1 MRYCTISSGSKGNS
15 ILVYTDNSVILIDCG
30 ITRKKLMAGL
40 ESCGLGLGKID
51 KLLITHSH
59 SDHIAGIRFIPQ
71 EKWMVSRDVLE
82 VQLEEEQYF
91 EPYVPFQVGDFSIQP
106 IPLSHDSKNTTGFI
120 IVSKGE
126 TLVYIA
132 DTGFISDKAISL
144 ISGADYYLME
154 ANHDTKML
162 YSSSRPMYL
171 IRRIHSDHGHLDNIA
186 SACYLSLSITENT
199 KEVTLV
205 HLSDECN
212 APERAIETYNKVMV
226 AQLGK
231 IPDVKLRCA
240 SVVDM
245 IKGGD

>member
-15 ILVYTDNSVILIDCG
+15 ILIYTENSAILIDCG
-30 ITRKKLMAGL
+30 ITKKKLIAGL
-40 ESCGLGLGKID
+40 SSCGLGLEKID

-59 SDHIAGIRFIPQ
+59 SDHISGIRFIPQ
-71 EKWMVSRDVLE
+71 EKWMVSRDVLDK
-82 VQLEEEQYF
+82 QLEEDQYF
-91 EPYVPFQVGDFSIQP
+91 EPYIPFNVGDFSIRP

-120 IVSKGE
+120 IVAGGE

-132 DTGFISDKAISL
+132 DTGYISDKAIGL
-144 ISGADYYLME
+144 IGGADYYLME

-162 YSSSRPMYL
+162 YSSTRPMYL
-171 IRRIHSDHGHLDNIA
+171 IRRIHSDRGHLDNIS
-186 SACYLSLSITENT
+186 SACYLSLSITDKT

-212 APERAIETYNKVMV
+212 EPSKAIEAYKKVMI

-231 IPDVKLRCA
+231 VPDVKLRCA

-245 IKGGD
+245 VKGGD